1 MHLDAIQTI
10 LVDMNTKRAN
20 WLFFIT
26 ILFSASVSILL
37 SLMMLAGFTLPFV
50 ANMLV
55 SELLLVLPALS
66 FCLCTGEKAGAVLPF
81 HRIRISTV
89 FMILLYTVLVIPMTI
104 FLNALSMLFVD
115 NTVLE
120 MSGDFLKW
128 PVWVTILLVGVFGPF
143 CEECVFRGVFLQS
156 YRKSGRILGAMLLS
170 SFLFGLMHLNFN
182 QASYAIVIGFML
194 AMLTEAT
201 GSLWSS
207 FLCHALF
214 NTENVV
220 MMYLEEKYAP
230 ELLKQTQDMSDA
242 AYHQMLLQQIGI
254 YGIFAAVCTF
264 LAVLLVFK
272 IAKHEGKDR
281 LFRDIWKRSRRKNT
295 AENKGKNR
303 NRFISI
309 PLILGILVSVIFM
322 ILTV

>member
-1 MHLDAIQTI
+1 MHLGAIQTI
-10 LVDMNTKRAN
+10 LVDMNTKKAN
-20 WLFFIT
+20 WLFLIT
-26 ILFSASVSILL
+26 ILFSASVSMLL

-50 ANMLV
+50 ANMIV

-66 FCLCTGEKAGAVLPF
+66 FCLSTGEKAETVLPF
-81 HRIRISTV
+81 HRIHISTGL
-89 FMILLYTVLVIPMTI
+89 MILLYTALVIPLTI

-128 PVWVTILLVGVFGPF
+128 PMWVTVLLIGVFGPF

-170 SFLFGLMHLNFN
+170 SLLFGLMHLNFN

-194 AMLTEAT
+194 AMLAEAT

-207 FLCHALF
+207 VLCHALF

-242 AYHQMLLQQIGI
+242 AYHQMLLQQIWI
-254 YGIFAAVCTF
+254 YGVVAAVCTF
-264 LAVLLVFK
+264 LAVLLVFR
-272 IAKHEGKDR
+272 IAKNEGRDGA
-281 LFRDIWKRSRRKNT
+281 FRDIWKHGRRKDIS
-295 AENKGKNR
+295 EDHGKKR
-303 NRFISI
+303 TYLISI
-309 PLILGILVSVIFM
+309 PLVLGILVSIIFM
-322 ILTV
+322 IMTV

>member
-26 ILFSASVSILL
+26 ILFSASVSMLL

-66 FCLCTGEKAGAVLPF
+66 FCLCTGERAGTVLPF

-89 FMILLYTVLVIPMTI
+89 LMILLYTALVVPMTI

-128 PVWVTILLVGVFGPF
+128 PVWVTVLLVGVFGPF

-156 YRKSGRILGAMLLS
+156 YRKNGRILASMLLS
-170 SFLFGLMHLNFN
+170 SLLFGLMHLNFN

-230 ELLKQTQDMSDA
+230 DLLKQTKDMSDA
-242 AYHQMLLQQIGI
+242 AYHQMLIQQIGI

-264 LAVLLVFK
+264 LAVILIFK
-272 IAKHEGKDR
+272 IAKHEGKDQI
-281 LFRDIWKRSRRKNT
+281 FRDIWKIGSKKDLL
-295 AENKGKNR
+295 ENKGKNR
-303 NRFISI
+303 NHFITI
-309 PLILGILVSVIFM
+309 PLILGIVASVAFM
-322 ILTV
+322 ILTM

>member
-1 MHLDAIQTI
+1 
-10 LVDMNTKRAN
+10 
-20 WLFFIT
+20 
-26 ILFSASVSILL
+26 
-37 SLMMLAGFTLPFV
+37 MMLAGFTLPFV
-50 ANMLV
+50 ANMIV

-66 FCLCTGEKAGAVLPF
+66 FCLCTGERAGTVLPF

-89 FMILLYTVLVIPMTI
+89 FMTLLYTALVIPMTI

-128 PVWVTILLVGVFGPF
+128 PAWVTVLLIGVFGPF

-156 YRKSGRILGAMLLS
+156 YRKSGRILGAMILS
-170 SFLFGLMHLNFN
+170 SLLFGLMHLNFN

-194 AMLTEAT
+194 AMLIEAT
-201 GSLWSS
+201 GSLWTS

-220 MMYLEEKYAP
+220 MMYLEQKYAP

-242 AYHQMLLQQIGI
+242 AYHQMLLQQIWV
-254 YGIFAAVCTF
+254 YGAFAAVCTF

-272 IAKHEGKDR
+272 IAKHEGR
-281 LFRDIWKRSRRKNT
+281 EQSFRNIWKINRRKDKS
-295 AENKGKNR
+295 ENAGNKR
-303 NRFISI
+303 SHLFSI
-309 PLILGILVSVIFM
+309 PLFLGIGVSIIFM
-322 ILTV
+322 ILII